1 LAPSHYYARLTQR
14 LIAAVSAPTAQGVL
28 YELDLR
34 LRPSGN
40 KGPVATHIDSFVK
53 YQREQA
59 WTWEHMALT
68 RARAVVGDEA
78 FVARVE
84 GEVETIVARPRDAA
98 KLAEDAREMRTL
110 IEQEKPPRDIWD
122 LKLIPGGLIDLEFI
136 AQVAMLCGKVTGAE
150 RPTATAETLSRL
162 APDFAGPQI
171 VQELFR
177 SHSLYSTLTQ
187 IIRLCLTGPLDPD
200 DIPPGLVDLLLRDT
214 DLPEL
219 GVLEAHVKE
228 TSRQVRK
235 DFDLLLRGKLS

>member
-1 LAPSHYYARLTQR
+1 
-14 LIAAVSAPTAQGVL
+14 
-28 YELDLR
+28 
-34 LRPSGN
+34 
-40 KGPVATHIDSFVK
+40 
-53 YQREQA
+53 
-59 WTWEHMALT
+59 
-68 RARAVVGDEA
+68 VVGDEA

-84 GEVETIVARPRDAA
+84 REVETIVARPRDAA
-98 KLAEDAREMRTL
+98 KLAKDAREMRTL

-150 RPTATAETLSRL
+150 RPTGTAETLSRL